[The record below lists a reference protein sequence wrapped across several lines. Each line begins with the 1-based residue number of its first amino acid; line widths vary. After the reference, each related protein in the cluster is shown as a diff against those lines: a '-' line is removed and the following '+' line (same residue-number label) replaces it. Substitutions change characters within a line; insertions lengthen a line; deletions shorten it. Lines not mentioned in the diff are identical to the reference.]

1 MNHGLLEGLN
11 LENSSQILIP
21 FLLYLLVT
29 YGKDQYGPCQFE
41 EF

>member
-21 FLLYLLVT
+21 FFVIFARYLWQGSVWTLSI
-29 YGKDQYGPCQFE
+29 
-41 EF
+41 